1 LAGAAWAERPRRFL
15 VEMRS
20 LAKVRI
26 MLNGNPDHPLTRR
39 RAISLIAGTAI
50 LGAAGVSRLMADTK
64 APPKLDVPYVPTPN
78 DVVDRML
85 QLARVGPDDYLID
98 LGCGDGRIP
107 VTAAQRFGISAYG
120 VDIDPVRI
128 AEARE
133 NARQAGVADKV
144 RFEVRNLFQTDIS
157 RASVLTLYLL
167 PHVNL
172 ELRPRILSELKP
184 GTRVVSHQFDM
195 GDWYPERTE
204 KIGARSIH
212 LWTVPATKA

>member
-1 LAGAAWAERPRRFL
+1 
-15 VEMRS
+15 
-20 LAKVRI
+20 

-39 RAISLIAGTAI
+39 RAISLIAATGI

-64 APPKLDVPYVPTPN
+64 SPPKLDVPYVPTPK
-78 DVVDRML
+78 DVVDKML
-85 QLARVGPDDYLID
+85 ELARVGSDDYLID

-133 NARQAGVADKV
+133 NAREAGVENKV

-195 GDWYPERTE
+195 GDWQPEKTVHVNGRT
-204 KIGARSIH
+204 IY
-212 LWTVPATKA
+212 LWRVPQRKGREPK